1 MKWIRLGFANL
12 QDEHQYGLRT
22 DYVSVSVCDISV
34 NICKSYS
41 DMFPAIVHVITDIE
55 TNP

>member
-41 DMFPAIVHVITDIE
+41 DMFAAIVHVITDI
-55 TNP
+55 